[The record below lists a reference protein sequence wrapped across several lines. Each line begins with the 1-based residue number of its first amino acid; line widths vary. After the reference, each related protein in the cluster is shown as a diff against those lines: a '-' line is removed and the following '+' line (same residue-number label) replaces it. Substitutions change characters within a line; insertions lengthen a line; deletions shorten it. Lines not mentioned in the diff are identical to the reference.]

1 MNNIEDKTNQSIK
14 STNKKVFQSNKKTLE
29 FIIFYVKL
37 FLIDSR
43 HRFNNQDLYFFP
55 LKIFSTVY
63 LLHHCVNNDI
73 RPGPADSGTTMDDN
87 RASVLRIG
95 GHGLSDE
102 GKDGKGGLRGPMV
115 RPT

>member
-1 MNNIEDKTNQSIK
+1 MIRVENSYLFN
-14 STNKKVFQSNKKTLE
+14 L
-29 FIIFYVKL
+29 KL
-37 FLIDSR
+37 FLINFQS
-43 HRFNNQDLYFFP
+43 RFNNQDLYFP
-55 LKIFSTVY
+55 LKIFSTIY

-87 RASVLRIG
+87 GASVLRIG

-102 GKDGKGGLRGPMV
+102 GEDGEGGLRGPMV